1 MRDME
6 PEELKAGKG
15 ESAEFYIALALILSK
30 HSFSVVSDLEY
41 SVSLT
46 IIIEHTKKQFH
57 VPDALSTELKD
68 SI

>member
-15 ESAEFYIALALILSK
+15 ESAEFYIALALHVSR

-41 SVSLT
+41 SVSRT
-46 IIIEHTKKQFH
+46 NIIEYTKKQFH
-57 VPDALSTELKD
+57 VPDALSTETRD
-68 SI
+68 FI